1 MMQIKRI
8 YDPLGDND
16 GYRILVDR
24 LWPRGI
30 TKEKAQVD
38 LWMKEITPSPDLRKW
53 FCHDPEKWDE
63 FSRLYEIELKDKQSA
78 LEDVKK
84 LEKEHGIVTLLY
96 AAKDTTHTHALIL
109 EKLLK

>member
-1 MMQIKRI
+1 MIQIKRI

>member
-1 MMQIKRI
+1 MIQIKRI
-8 YDPLGDND
+8 YDPLGDDD

-38 LWMKEITPSPDLRKW
+38 LWMKEITPSPYLRKW
-53 FCHDPEKWDE
+53 FSHDPEKWDE
-63 FSRLYEIELKDKQSA
+63 FCKLYEIELKDKRS
-78 LEDVKK
+78 LIENVKE

-96 AAKDTTHTHALIL
+96 AAKDTKHTHALIL